1 MGEKSKTNTNSQF
14 NLWNRVKNA
23 LIGAAMADQPAVMTA
38 SGWRQNENGDYI
50 QDQQNDPGVKQLR
63 ENISILSGTAD
74 GEAGIIGLNFG
85 KGLIKNANKGKQ
97 ITKLISKQIDNTTPV
112 IKELPLNV
120 GWGPKQVIHGK
131 HASNSPKALT
141 LYNPERYDVVYEGA
155 NPFGVWY
162 QGKLG
167 VPRTAATNSIPGKAE
182 KAQRARELFANRP
195 HMHEGAVILEKPI
208 TTVGDVPD
216 RSKLSRIAEQLGSDG
231 IVYNDVYDNGFSNN
245 QVIHSFKLHIP
256 QHKKGNIIKLKSKY
270 NN

>member
-38 SGWRQNENGDYI
+38 SGWRQNENGDYV

-85 KGLIKNANKGKQ
+85 TGLVKNANKGKQ
-97 ITKLISKQIDNTTPV
+97 IAKLISKQIDNTTPV
-112 IKELPLNV
+112 IKEFPLNV

-131 HASNSPKALT
+131 HASNSSKALT

-162 QGKLG
+162 QGKIG

-182 KAQRARELFANRP
+182 KAQRARELFENRP
-195 HMHEGAVILEKPI
+195 HMHEGSVILEKPI

-231 IVYNDVYDNGFSNN
+231 IIYNDVYDNGFSNN

-256 QHKKGNIIKLKSKY
+256 QHKKR
-270 NN
+270 